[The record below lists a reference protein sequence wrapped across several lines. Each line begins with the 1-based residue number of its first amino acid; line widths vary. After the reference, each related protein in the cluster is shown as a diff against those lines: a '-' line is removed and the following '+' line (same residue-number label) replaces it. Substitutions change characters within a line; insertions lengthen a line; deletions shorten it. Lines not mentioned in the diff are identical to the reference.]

1 MVSVLRPKGGTESN
15 RCEKSYQSGKND
27 RLITLYT
34 YNKISTQATS
44 EIINLSTDCV
54 GQCSQVSEIETKLS
68 VSALLEVH

>member
-1 MVSVLRPKGGTESN
+1 MARSLTDVKKVINP
-15 RCEKSYQSGKND
+15 SGKND

-54 GQCSQVSEIETKLS
+54 GQCSQVSEIKTKLLM
-68 VSALLEVH
+68 SAILEVH